1 MTKKHRSI
9 YLSEELLEK
18 ISEEQIEEYKRTGKI
33 PSFNS
38 VVVGK
43 LEEAFNFKAK
53 VRNDMRRG

>member
-18 ISEEQIEEYKRTGKI
+18 ISEEQIKEYKKSGKI

-38 VVVGK
+38 IVVGK
-43 LEEAFNFKAK
+43 LEEAFNIKRK
-53 VRNDMRRG
+53 Q